1 MTMNINLIKKK
12 IFFNKKS
19 PLKYIYFFINKII
32 SLLTYKKSYSQ
43 GSMDLILN
51 HIFKDK
57 NDGFYID
64 VGCQHPIKNNNTYLL
79 YKKGWT
85 GVNIDLDNVNIDLF
99 NFFRPNDK
107 NVNSAVSDKVEKVKL
122 FYYHQK
128 SPINTLDEKISSKQ
142 QAKIEKKID
151 IQTNTLEN
159 ILDNYSIKKIDL
171 LTIDVEGF
179 ELKVIK
185 GLNFNKY
192 KPSVIILEFLDLE
205 AKKWEIPY
213 NNLDSVLKS
222 EIYNFLINKNY
233 KLVNWVNGDLV
244 FIQKNTSY

>member
-1 MTMNINLIKKK
+1 MLDIKIIKEK

-19 PLKYIYFFINKII
+19 PFKYIYFFFNNII
-32 SLLTYKKSYSQ
+32 FIFSYKKSFSQ
-43 GSMDLILN
+43 GSMDLILD

-57 NDGFYID
+57 NDGFYVD

-79 YKKGWT
+79 YKKGWS
-85 GVNIDLDNVNIDLF
+85 GVNIDLDSVNIDLF

-107 NVNSAVSDKVEKVKL
+107 NVNFGVSDKIESAKL

-128 SPINTLDEKISSKQ
+128 SPINTLDEKVSLKQ
-142 QAKIEKKID
+142 NAKIEKEIN

-159 ILDNYSIKKIDL
+159 ILDNYSDKKIDL

-179 ELKVIK
+179 ELKVLK
-185 GLNFNKY
+185 GLNFDKY
-192 KPSVIILEFLDLE
+192 KPSVIIVEFLDLK
-205 AKKWEIPY
+205 ANKWEIPY
-213 NNLDSVLKS
+213 NNLDNVLKS
-222 EIYNFLINKNY
+222 EIYNFLIDKKY

-244 FIQKNTSY
+244 FIQNNFRD

>member
-1 MTMNINLIKKK
+1 MNIKFIKEK

-32 SLLTYKKSYSQ
+32 SIFAYKKSYSQ

-57 NDGFYID
+57 KDGFYID

-79 YKKGWT
+79 FKKGWT
-85 GVNIDLDNVNIDLF
+85 GINIDLDNVNIDLF
-99 NFFRPNDK
+99 NFFRPKDN
-107 NVNSAVSDKVEKVKL
+107 NINSAISNKVEKVKL

-128 SPINTLDEKISSKQ
+128 SPINTLDEKISLKQ
-142 QAKIEKKID
+142 QAKIEKIID

-159 ILDNYSIKKIDL
+159 ILDNYSIKTIDL

-179 ELKVIK
+179 ELKVLN
-185 GLNFNKY
+185 GLNFDKY
-192 KPSVIILEFLDLE
+192 KPSVIIVEFLDLE
-205 AKKWEIPY
+205 ANKWEIPY
-213 NNLDSVLKS
+213 NNLDNVLKS
-222 EIYNFLINKNY
+222 EIYSFLINKNY

-244 FIQKNTSY
+244 FSQKNFSY

>member
-1 MTMNINLIKKK
+1 MNIKFIKEK

-19 PLKYIYFFINKII
+19 PLKYIYFFINKLI
-32 SLLTYKKSYSQ
+32 SLFAYKKSYSQ

>member
-1 MTMNINLIKKK
+1 MNIKFIKEK

-32 SLLTYKKSYSQ
+32 SIFTYKKSYSQ

-51 HIFKDK
+51 HIFKNK
-57 NDGFYID
+57 IDGFYID

-79 YKKGWT
+79 FKKGWT

-99 NFFRPNDK
+99 NFFRPKDN
-107 NVNSAVSDKVEKVKL
+107 NINSAVSNKVEKVKL

-128 SPINTLDEKISSKQ
+128 SPINTLDEKISLKQ

-159 ILDNYSIKKIDL
+159 ILDNYSIKTIDL

-179 ELKVIK
+179 ELKVLK
-185 GLNFNKY
+185 GLNFDKY
-192 KPSVIILEFLDLE
+192 KPRVIIVEFLDLE
-205 AKKWEIPY
+205 ANKWEIPY
-213 NNLDSVLKS
+213 NNLDNVLKS
-222 EIYNFLINKNY
+222 EIYSFLINKNY

-244 FIQKNTSY
+244 FIQKNYSY

>member
-1 MTMNINLIKKK
+1 MNIKFIKEK

-19 PLKYIYFFINKII
+19 PLKYIYFFINKLI
-32 SLLTYKKSYSQ
+32 SLFAYKKSYSQ

-57 NDGFYID
+57 KDGFYID

-79 YKKGWT
+79 FKKGWT
-85 GVNIDLDNVNIDLF
+85 GINIDLDNINIDLF
-99 NFFRPNDK
+99 NFFRPKDN
-107 NVNSAVSDKVEKVKL
+107 NINSAVSNNVEKVKL

-128 SPINTLDEKISSKQ
+128 SPINTLDEKISLKQ

-159 ILDNYSIKKIDL
+159 ILGNYSIKTIDL

-179 ELKVIK
+179 ELKVLK
-185 GLNFNKY
+185 GLNFDKY
-192 KPSVIILEFLDLE
+192 KPRVIIVEFLDLE
-205 AKKWEIPY
+205 ANKWEIPY
-213 NNLDSVLKS
+213 NNLDNVLES
-222 EIYNFLINKNY
+222 EIYSFLINKNY

-244 FIQKNTSY
+244 FIQNNFRD

>member
-1 MTMNINLIKKK
+1 MNIKFIKEK

-32 SLLTYKKSYSQ
+32 SIFTYKKSYSQ

-51 HIFKDK
+51 HIFKNK
-57 NDGFYID
+57 IDGFYID

-79 YKKGWT
+79 FKKGWT

-99 NFFRPNDK
+99 NFFRPKDN
-107 NVNSAVSDKVEKVKL
+107 NINSAVSNKVEKVKL

-128 SPINTLDEKISSKQ
+128 SPINTLDEKISLKQ
-142 QAKIEKKID
+142 QAKIEKKVD

-159 ILDNYSIKKIDL
+159 ILDNYSIKTIDL

-179 ELKVIK
+179 ELKVLN
-185 GLNFNKY
+185 GLNFDKY
-192 KPSVIILEFLDLE
+192 KPSVIIVEFLDLE
-205 AKKWEIPY
+205 ANKWEIPY
-213 NNLDSVLKS
+213 NNLDNVLKS
-222 EIYNFLINKNY
+222 EIYSFLINKNY

-244 FIQKNTSY
+244 FIQKNYSY

>member
-1 MTMNINLIKKK
+1 MNIKFIKEK

-32 SLLTYKKSYSQ
+32 SIFAYKKSYSQ

-57 NDGFYID
+57 KDGFYID

-79 YKKGWT
+79 FKKGWT
-85 GVNIDLDNVNIDLF
+85 GINIDLDNVNIDLF
-99 NFFRPNDK
+99 NFFRPKDN
-107 NVNSAVSDKVEKVKL
+107 NINSAISNKVEKVKL

-128 SPINTLDEKISSKQ
+128 SPINTLDEKISLKQ
-142 QAKIEKKID
+142 QAKIEKIID

-159 ILDNYSIKKIDL
+159 ILDNYSIKTIDL

-179 ELKVIK
+179 ELKVLN
-185 GLNFNKY
+185 GLNFDKY
-192 KPSVIILEFLDLE
+192 KPSVIIVEFLDLE
-205 AKKWEIPY
+205 ANKWEIPY
-213 NNLDSVLKS
+213 NNLDNVLKS
-222 EIYNFLINKNY
+222 EIYSFLINKNY

-244 FIQKNTSY
+244 FIQKNFSY

>member
-1 MTMNINLIKKK
+1 MNIKFLKEK

-32 SLLTYKKSYSQ
+32 SIFAYKKSYSQ

-51 HIFKDK
+51 HIFKNK
-57 NDGFYID
+57 IDGFYID

-79 YKKGWT
+79 FKKGWT
-85 GVNIDLDNVNIDLF
+85 GINIDLDNVNIDLF
-99 NFFRPNDK
+99 NFFRPKDN
-107 NVNSAVSDKVEKVKL
+107 NINSAISNKVEKVKL

-128 SPINTLDEKISSKQ
+128 SPINTLDEKISLKQ

-159 ILDNYSIKKIDL
+159 ILDNYSIKTIDL

-179 ELKVIK
+179 ELKVLN
-185 GLNFNKY
+185 GLNFDKY
-192 KPSVIILEFLDLE
+192 KPSVIIVEFLDLE

-213 NNLDSVLKS
+213 NNLDNVLKS
-222 EIYNFLINKNY
+222 EIYRFLINKNY

-244 FIQKNTSY
+244 FIKKNYSY

>member
-1 MTMNINLIKKK
+1 MNIKFIKEK

-19 PLKYIYFFINKII
+19 PLKYIYFFINKLI
-32 SLLTYKKSYSQ
+32 SLFAYKKSYSQ

-57 NDGFYID
+57 KDGFYID

-79 YKKGWT
+79 FKKGWT
-85 GVNIDLDNVNIDLF
+85 GINIDLDNVNIDLF
-99 NFFRPNDK
+99 NFFRPKDN
-107 NVNSAVSDKVEKVKL
+107 NINSAISNKVEKVKL

-128 SPINTLDEKISSKQ
+128 SPINTLDEKISLKQ

-159 ILDNYSIKKIDL
+159 ILDNYSIKTIDL

-179 ELKVIK
+179 ELKVLN
-185 GLNFNKY
+185 GLNFDKY
-192 KPSVIILEFLDLE
+192 KPSVIIVEFLDLE
-205 AKKWEIPY
+205 ANKWEIPY
-213 NNLDSVLKS
+213 NNLDNVLKS
-222 EIYNFLINKNY
+222 EIYRFLINKNY

-244 FIQKNTSY
+244 FIQKNYSY

>member
-1 MTMNINLIKKK
+1 MNIKSIKEK
-12 IFFNKKS
+12 IFFNKKN

-32 SLLTYKKSYSQ
+32 STFSYKKSYSQ

-51 HIFKDK
+51 HIFKDQT
-57 NDGFYID
+57 DGFYID

-79 YKKGWT
+79 FKKGWK

-99 NFFRPNDK
+99 NFFRPNDI
-107 NVNSAVSDKVEKVKL
+107 NVNSAVSNNVEKVKL

-128 SPINTLDEKISSKQ
+128 SAINTLDEKISLKQ
-142 QAKIEKKID
+142 KAKIKKKID

-159 ILDNYSIKKIDL
+159 ILDNYSINKIDL

-179 ELKVIK
+179 ELKVLK
-185 GLNFNKY
+185 GLNFDKY
-192 KPSVIILEFLDLE
+192 KPCVIIVEFLDLE
-205 AKKWEIPY
+205 ANKWEIPY
-213 NNLDSVLKS
+213 NNLDNVLKS
-222 EIYNFLINKNY
+222 EIYSFLINKNY

-244 FIQKNTSY
+244 FIQKSFRN

>member
-1 MTMNINLIKKK
+1 MNIKFIKEK

-32 SLLTYKKSYSQ
+32 SIFAYKKSYSQ

-57 NDGFYID
+57 IDGFYID

-79 YKKGWT
+79 FKKGWT
-85 GVNIDLDNVNIDLF
+85 GINIDLDNVNIDLF
-99 NFFRPNDK
+99 NFFRPKDN
-107 NVNSAVSDKVEKVKL
+107 NINSAISNKVEKVKL

-128 SPINTLDEKISSKQ
+128 SPINTLDEKISLKQ

-159 ILDNYSIKKIDL
+159 ILDNYSIKTIDL

-179 ELKVIK
+179 ELKVLN
-185 GLNFNKY
+185 GLNFDKY
-192 KPSVIILEFLDLE
+192 KPSVIIVEFLDLE
-205 AKKWEIPY
+205 ANKWEIPY
-213 NNLDSVLKS
+213 NNLDNVLKS
-222 EIYNFLINKNY
+222 EIYSFLINKNY

-244 FIQKNTSY
+244 FIQKNYSY

>member
-1 MTMNINLIKKK
+1 MNIKFIKEK

-19 PLKYIYFFINKII
+19 PLKYIYFFINKLI
-32 SLLTYKKSYSQ
+32 SLFAYKKSYSQ

-57 NDGFYID
+57 KDGFYID

-79 YKKGWT
+79 FKKGWT

-99 NFFRPNDK
+99 NFFRPKDN
-107 NVNSAVSDKVEKVKL
+107 NINSAISNKTEKIKL

-128 SPINTLDEKISSKQ
+128 SPINTLDEKVSLKQ

-159 ILDNYSIKKIDL
+159 ILDNYSIKTIDL

-179 ELKVIK
+179 ELKVLK
-185 GLNFNKY
+185 GLNFDKY
-192 KPSVIILEFLDLE
+192 KPRVIIVEFLDLE
-205 AKKWEIPY
+205 ANKWEIPY
-213 NNLDSVLKS
+213 NNLDNVLKS
-222 EIYNFLINKNY
+222 EIYSFLINKNY

-244 FIQKNTSY
+244 FIQKNFSY

>member
-1 MTMNINLIKKK
+1 MNIKFIKEK

-32 SLLTYKKSYSQ
+32 SIFTYKKSYSQ

-51 HIFKDK
+51 HIFKNK
-57 NDGFYID
+57 NNGFYID

-79 YKKGWT
+79 FKKGWT
-85 GVNIDLDNVNIDLF
+85 GINIDLDNVNIDLF
-99 NFFRPNDK
+99 NFFRPKDN
-107 NVNSAVSDKVEKVKL
+107 NINSAISNKVEKVKL

-128 SPINTLDEKISSKQ
+128 SPINTLDEKISLKQ

-159 ILDNYSIKKIDL
+159 ILDNYSIKTIDL

-179 ELKVIK
+179 ELKVLK
-185 GLNFNKY
+185 GLNFDKY
-192 KPSVIILEFLDLE
+192 KPSVIIVEFLDLE
-205 AKKWEIPY
+205 ANKWEIPY
-213 NNLDSVLKS
+213 NNLDNVLKS
-222 EIYNFLINKNY
+222 EIYSFLINKNY

-244 FIQKNTSY
+244 FIQKNYSY

>member
-1 MTMNINLIKKK
+1 MNIKFIKEK

-19 PLKYIYFFINKII
+19 PLKYIYFFINKLI
-32 SLLTYKKSYSQ
+32 SLFAYKKSYSQ

-57 NDGFYID
+57 KDGFYID

-79 YKKGWT
+79 FKKGWT
-85 GVNIDLDNVNIDLF
+85 GINIDLDNINIDLF
-99 NFFRPNDK
+99 NFFRPKDN
-107 NVNSAVSDKVEKVKL
+107 NINSAVSNNVEKVKL

-128 SPINTLDEKISSKQ
+128 SPINTLDEKISLKQ

-159 ILDNYSIKKIDL
+159 ILGNYSIKTIDL

-179 ELKVIK
+179 ELKVLK
-185 GLNFNKY
+185 GLNFDKY
-192 KPSVIILEFLDLE
+192 KPRVIIVEFLDLE
-205 AKKWEIPY
+205 ANKWEIPY
-213 NNLDSVLKS
+213 NNLDNVLES
-222 EIYNFLINKNY
+222 EIYSFLINKNY

-244 FIQKNTSY
+244 FIQKNFSY

>member
-1 MTMNINLIKKK
+1 MNIKFIKEK

-32 SLLTYKKSYSQ
+32 SIFAYKKSYSQ

-57 NDGFYID
+57 IDGFYID

-79 YKKGWT
+79 FKKGWT
-85 GVNIDLDNVNIDLF
+85 GINIDLDNVNIDLF
-99 NFFRPNDK
+99 NFFRPKDN
-107 NVNSAVSDKVEKVKL
+107 NINSAISNKVEKVKL

-128 SPINTLDEKISSKQ
+128 SPINTLDEKISLKQ

-159 ILDNYSIKKIDL
+159 ILDNYSIKTIDL

-179 ELKVIK
+179 ELKVLN
-185 GLNFNKY
+185 GLNFDKY
-192 KPSVIILEFLDLE
+192 KPSVIIVEFLDLE
-205 AKKWEIPY
+205 ANKWEIPY
-213 NNLDSVLKS
+213 NNLDNVLKS
-222 EIYNFLINKNY
+222 EIYSFLINKNY

-244 FIQKNTSY
+244 FIQKNFSY

>member
-1 MTMNINLIKKK
+1 MNIKFIKEK

-19 PLKYIYFFINKII
+19 PLKYIYFFINKLI
-32 SLLTYKKSYSQ
+32 SLFAYKKSYSQ

-79 YKKGWT
+79 FKKGWT

-99 NFFRPNDK
+99 NFFRPKDN
-107 NVNSAVSDKVEKVKL
+107 NINSAISNKAEKIKL

-128 SPINTLDEKISSKQ
+128 SPINTLDEKVSLKQ

-159 ILDNYSIKKIDL
+159 ILDNYSIKTIDL

-179 ELKVIK
+179 ELKVLK
-185 GLNFNKY
+185 GLNFDKY
-192 KPSVIILEFLDLE
+192 KPRVIIVEFLDLE
-205 AKKWEIPY
+205 ANKWEIPY
-213 NNLDSVLKS
+213 NNLDNVLKS
-222 EIYNFLINKNY
+222 EIYSFLINKNY

-244 FIQKNTSY
+244 FIQKNFSY

>member
-1 MTMNINLIKKK
+1 MNIKYIKEK

-32 SLLTYKKSYSQ
+32 SIFAYKKSYSQ

-57 NDGFYID
+57 KDGFYID

-79 YKKGWT
+79 FKKGWK

-99 NFFRPNDK
+99 NFFRPKDN
-107 NVNSAVSDKVEKVKL
+107 NVNSAVSNNVEKVKL

-128 SPINTLDEKISSKQ
+128 SPINTLDEKISMKQ

-159 ILDNYSIKKIDL
+159 ILDNYSINKIDL

-179 ELKVIK
+179 ELKVLK
-185 GLNFNKY
+185 GLNFDKY
-192 KPSVIILEFLDLE
+192 KPSVIIVEFLDLE
-205 AKKWEIPY
+205 ANKWEIPY
-213 NNLDSVLKS
+213 NNLDNVLKS
-222 EIYNFLINKNY
+222 EIYSFLTNKNY

-244 FIQKNTSY
+244 FFQKNFSH

>member
-1 MTMNINLIKKK
+1 MNIKFIKEK

-19 PLKYIYFFINKII
+19 PLKYVYFFINKII
-32 SLLTYKKSYSQ
+32 SIFTYKKSYSQ

-51 HIFKDK
+51 HIFKNK
-57 NDGFYID
+57 IDGFYID

-79 YKKGWT
+79 FKKGWT
-85 GVNIDLDNVNIDLF
+85 GINIDLDNVNIDLF
-99 NFFRPNDK
+99 NFFRPKDN
-107 NVNSAVSDKVEKVKL
+107 NINSAISNKVEKVKL

-128 SPINTLDEKISSKQ
+128 SPINTLDEKISLKQ

-159 ILDNYSIKKIDL
+159 ILDNYSIKTIDL

-179 ELKVIK
+179 ELKVLK
-185 GLNFNKY
+185 GLNFDKY
-192 KPSVIILEFLDLE
+192 KPRVIIVEFLDLE
-205 AKKWEIPY
+205 ANKWEIPY
-213 NNLDSVLKS
+213 NNLDNVLKS
-222 EIYNFLINKNY
+222 EIYSFLINKNY

-244 FIQKNTSY
+244 FIQKNFSY

>member
-1 MTMNINLIKKK
+1 MNIKFIKEK

-32 SLLTYKKSYSQ
+32 SIFAYKKSYSQ

-51 HIFKDK
+51 HIFKNK
-57 NDGFYID
+57 NNGFYID

-79 YKKGWT
+79 FKKGWT

-99 NFFRPNDK
+99 NFFRPKDN
-107 NVNSAVSDKVEKVKL
+107 NINSAISNKVEKVKL

-128 SPINTLDEKISSKQ
+128 SPINTLDEKISLKQ
-142 QAKIEKKID
+142 QAKIEKIID

-159 ILDNYSIKKIDL
+159 ILDNYSIKTIDL

-179 ELKVIK
+179 ELKVLK
-185 GLNFNKY
+185 GLNFDKY
-192 KPSVIILEFLDLE
+192 KPSVIIVEFLDLE
-205 AKKWEIPY
+205 ANKWEIPY
-213 NNLDSVLKS
+213 NNLDNVLKS
-222 EIYNFLINKNY
+222 EIYSFLINKNY

-244 FIQKNTSY
+244 FIQKNFSY

>member
-1 MTMNINLIKKK
+1 MNIKFIKEK

-32 SLLTYKKSYSQ
+32 SIFTYKKSYSQ

-51 HIFKDK
+51 HIFKNK
-57 NDGFYID
+57 IDGFYID

-79 YKKGWT
+79 FKKGWT

-99 NFFRPNDK
+99 NFFRPKDN
-107 NVNSAVSDKVEKVKL
+107 NINSAVSNKVEKVKL

-128 SPINTLDEKISSKQ
+128 SPINTLDEKISLKQ
-142 QAKIEKKID
+142 QAKIEKIID

-159 ILDNYSIKKIDL
+159 ILDNYSIKTIDL

-179 ELKVIK
+179 ELKVLN
-185 GLNFNKY
+185 GLNFDKY
-192 KPSVIILEFLDLE
+192 KPSVIIVEFLDLE
-205 AKKWEIPY
+205 ANKWEIPY
-213 NNLDSVLKS
+213 NNLDNVLKS
-222 EIYNFLINKNY
+222 EIYSFLINKNY

-244 FIQKNTSY
+244 FIQKNFSY

>member
-1 MTMNINLIKKK
+1 MNIKFIKEK
-12 IFFNKKS
+12 IFFNKNS

-32 SLLTYKKSYSQ
+32 SIFAYKKSYSQ

-51 HIFKDK
+51 HIFKNK
-57 NDGFYID
+57 IDGFYID

-79 YKKGWT
+79 FKKGWT
-85 GVNIDLDNVNIDLF
+85 GVNIDLDKVNIDLF
-99 NFFRPNDK
+99 NFFRPKDN
-107 NVNSAVSDKVEKVKL
+107 NINSAISSKVENVKL

-128 SPINTLDEKISSKQ
+128 SPINTLDEKISLKQ

-159 ILDNYSIKKIDL
+159 ILDNYSIKTIDL

-179 ELKVIK
+179 ELKVLN
-185 GLNFNKY
+185 GLNFDKY
-192 KPSVIILEFLDLE
+192 KPSVIIVEFLDLE
-205 AKKWEIPY
+205 ANKWEIPY
-213 NNLDSVLKS
+213 NNLDNVLKS
-222 EIYNFLINKNY
+222 EIYSFLINKNY

-244 FIQKNTSY
+244 FIQKNYSY

>member
-1 MTMNINLIKKK
+1 MDIKYIKEK
-12 IFFNKKS
+12 IFFSKKS
-19 PLKYIYFFINKII
+19 PLKYIYFFVNKII
-32 SLLTYKKSYSQ
+32 SIFTYKKSYSQ

-51 HIFKDK
+51 HIFKNK

-79 YKKGWT
+79 FKKGWK
-85 GVNIDLDNVNIDLF
+85 GVNIDLDSVNIDLF
-99 NFFRPNDK
+99 NFFRPKDK
-107 NVNSAVSDKVEKVKL
+107 NINSAVSNNVETVKL

-128 SPINTLDEKISSKQ
+128 SPINTLDENISLRQ

-159 ILDNYSIKKIDL
+159 ILDNYSINKIDL

-179 ELKVIK
+179 ELKVLK
-185 GLNFNKY
+185 GLNFDKY
-192 KPSVIILEFLDLE
+192 KPCVIVVEFLDLE
-205 AKKWEIPY
+205 SNKWEIPY
-213 NNLDSVLKS
+213 NNLDNVLKS
-222 EIYNFLINKNY
+222 ELYSFLINKNY

-244 FIQKNTSY
+244 FFQKNFSH

>member
-1 MTMNINLIKKK
+1 MNIKFIKEK

-19 PLKYIYFFINKII
+19 PLKYIYFFINKLI
-32 SLLTYKKSYSQ
+32 SLFAYKKSYSQ

-57 NDGFYID
+57 KDGFYID

-79 YKKGWT
+79 FKKGWT
-85 GVNIDLDNVNIDLF
+85 GINIDLDNINIDLF
-99 NFFRPNDK
+99 NFFRPKDN
-107 NVNSAVSDKVEKVKL
+107 NINSAVSNNVEKVKL

-128 SPINTLDEKISSKQ
+128 SPINTLDEKISLKQ

-159 ILDNYSIKKIDL
+159 ILGNYSIKSIDL

-179 ELKVIK
+179 ELKVLK
-185 GLNFNKY
+185 GLNFDKY
-192 KPSVIILEFLDLE
+192 KPRVIIVEFLDLE
-205 AKKWEIPY
+205 ANKWEIPY
-213 NNLDSVLKS
+213 NNLDNVLES
-222 EIYNFLINKNY
+222 EIYSFLINKNY

-244 FIQKNTSY
+244 FIQKNFSY